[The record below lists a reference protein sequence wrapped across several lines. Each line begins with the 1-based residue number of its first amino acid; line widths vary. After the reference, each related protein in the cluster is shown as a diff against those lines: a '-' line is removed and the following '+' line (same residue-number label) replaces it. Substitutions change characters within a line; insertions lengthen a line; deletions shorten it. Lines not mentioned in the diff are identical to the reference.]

1 MGLLDFFKSKPP
13 ARTSLEQL
21 SYNIAYQILPHYVFR
36 QAKQLFDIVES
47 SSDTSHFLFY
57 HLACKSLS
65 IPSLQEEA
73 GRYHWH
79 QFDLDANHSL
89 LVLAYPQPVAVD
101 LTGKSVKEITQS
113 AGTWVIAPHFSGVV
127 RDKRNEH
134 IRYYVLGQTSM
145 GGGTV
150 LREIDDMATNANLGA
165 GPTPELDSF
174 VVLMRQQLEMPVA

>member
-13 ARTSLEQL
+13 ARISLEQL
-21 SYNIAYQILPHYVFR
+21 SYDIAYQILPHYVFR
-36 QAKQLFDIVES
+36 QAAQLFDIVES
-47 SSDTSHFLFY
+47 SSETSHFLFY

-73 GRYHWH
+73 AQYRWYK
-79 QFDLDANHSL
+79 FDLDANHTM

-127 RDKRNEH
+127 RSRQHDH

-165 GPTPELDSF
+165 GPAPELDNF
-174 VVLMRQQLEMPVA
+174 VALMRQRLEEPLA